1 MGARVVLFLAV
12 AVVAA
17 VAQEPN
23 TDAYFVSR
31 FFAKM
36 KRAAPAS
43 GAAVCGWPG
52 VACDGEGRV
61 VEFSAAGM
69 GLEGAVPEDTVG
81 KLARLRSL
89 DLSGNRLAALPNDL
103 WEVGASLLELNL
115 SRNAIRGDLPNNIVN
130 FAALQVLDV
139 SHNAFSGALPPALG
153 SIAALR
159 VLDASHN
166 LFQGQLLGT
175 VISGWTNL
183 SSMDLSGNALDGD
196 LPDLSPLLSLSY
208 LNLSGNR
215 LRGSVIGAFHE
226 QMKVIDLSNNSF
238 SGLNFSSG
246 YAGSSLA
253 YLDLSGNELT
263 GEFSVGNRFQ
273 NLKHL
278 NLAFNQLS
286 VANLLVSMGEIS
298 GLEFVNLSSTGLH
311 GQIPRELSSQLSRLK
326 VLDLSRN
333 NISGVVP
340 DLSSIRLQVLDLS
353 VNNLTGEIPVALVKK
368 LVSMERFNFSYNN
381 LTVCASELS
390 PEAFAAAFAR
400 SRNDCPIAV
409 NPDRIQ
415 RSGGKRKGM
424 KLALAIVLSLFF
436 SVLGLLCVAVA
447 CRRRRK
453 RGDVLPAVKQVSFKE
468 EPGISGPFA
477 FQTDSTTWVADVKV
491 ATSVPVVIFEKPL
504 LSFTFADLLA
514 ATSNFDRGTLLAEGR
529 FGPVYRGF
537 LPGGIQVAVKVLVHG
552 SAMADQDA
560 ARELERLGRIKHPNL
575 VPLTGY
581 CLAGEQR
588 IAIYEYMEN
597 GNLHNLLHDLPLGVQ
612 TTEDWST
619 DTWEDNNGGV
629 ATENI
634 TPEGTATWMFRHK
647 IALGAARALAFLHHG
662 CIPQIVHRDVKASSI
677 YFDCG
682 MEPRLSDF
690 GLSMIAGTS
699 TDNNLLHHS
708 PGYAPPEFSDSENAM
723 ATAKSD
729 VYSFGV
735 VLFEL
740 ITGKKPLGDDY
751 PGQKEASLVNWAR
764 AMVKANLGP
773 GIIDPK
779 IRDTGLERQME
790 EALRIA
796 YLCTA
801 ELPSKRPAMQQ
812 IVGLLKDI
820 EPKVAEQD

>member
-36 KRAAPAS
+36 GRAAPAS

-52 VACDGEGRV
+52 VACDGEGRS

-69 GLEGAVPEDTVG
+69 GLECAVPEDTVG

-139 SHNAFSGALPPALG
+139 SHNACSGALPPALG

-353 VNNLTGEIPVALVKK
+353 VYNLTVEIPVALVMK
-368 LVSMERFNFSYNN
+368 LVS
-381 LTVCASELS
+381 VCASELA
-390 PEAFAAAFAR
+390 PEAFVAAFAR

-537 LPGGIQVAVKVLVHG
+537 LPGGIQVAVKVVVHG

-735 VLFEL
+735 VLLEL